1 MSTAT
6 ADKNKTIIDDI
17 YTKHIIWLTMYLLTL
32 LDTFVWEVLGNFFFD
47 KVSHR
52 EPSINNVEIKWS
64 FDRSLLIADSING
77 NELVTKSK
85 RNQVQNLFYSVKLQ
99 NYDHGI
105 SKSQFPK
112 ASNTNDQNLLML

>member
-1 MSTAT
+1 M
-6 ADKNKTIIDDI
+6 I
-17 YTKHIIWLTMYLLTL
+17 YILSILYLLTL
-32 LDTFVWEVLGNFFFD
+32 LDTFVWEVLGNFFFY

-85 RNQVQNLFYSVKLQ
+85 RNQVQNLFYSVKLLK
-99 NYDHGI
+99 YDRGI

>member
-1 MSTAT
+1 
-6 ADKNKTIIDDI
+6 
-17 YTKHIIWLTMYLLTL
+17 MYLLTL

-52 EPSINNVEIKWS
+52 EPSINDVRNFGWS

-77 NELVTKSK
+77 NELVKKSK
-85 RNQVQNLFYSVKLQ
+85 RNQVQNLVYSVKLRK
-99 NYDHGI
+99 YDQGI